1 MSSGTVFE
9 RYEDLILL
17 FISEGR
23 TYEYIS
29 DYLIRQTGRSYG
41 LSSRSLRRYCASRGI
56 RYRGR
61 VTQVHLD
68 DIVRSY
74 VRRVGHSYGRRMMH
88 GMLAS
93 QEIHVSQA
101 RVRGSLQRVAPIQ
114 YASRSR
120 DAIALLNPLPY
131 RATYFGEKLHLDQ
144 NEKCVMFGVTHVVAV
159 DGFSRKIVGFITI
172 PKKNPILIYDLLF
185 RPLLQSQGLWD
196 QVRVDH
202 GTEFTL
208 IITAQQH
215 LSNCRLN
222 QSREPV
228 LQSLSRQNHR
238 AERIWPEVNQRINYP
253 IKRLL
258 ITMENNEE
266 ISMGD
271 EVTRFCISWVTIWVM
286 KSAIEHFIQAWNFH
300 RIPGPNGGVPSVLA
314 HNCATTYLSHND
326 VPTIAEMI
334 QLHEHD
340 GSRLTRNVDFGHDPL
355 SNNHALQVLRERDF
369 CTVFP
374 NSHMVFE
381 DIIHNNGQL
390 FKNCVFH
397 FVLLSNRFVSLVS

>member
-1 MSSGTVFE
+1 MFE

-61 VTQVHLD
+61 ITQVHLD

-101 RVRGSLQRVAPIQ
+101 RVRGSLEIHVSQARVRGSLQHGSPIQ

-159 DGFSRKIVGFITI
+159 DGYSRKIVGFIII

-185 RPLLQSQGLWD
+185 CPLLQSQGFWD

-208 IITAQQH
+208 IITAQQY
-215 LSNCRLN
+215 LSNCQLN

-228 LQSLSRQNHR
+228 LQSLSCQNHR

-271 EVTRFCISWVTIWVM
+271 EVTRFCISWVT
-286 KSAIEHFIQAWNFH
+286 H
-300 RIPGPNGGVPSVLA
+300 
-314 HNCATTYLSHND
+314 
-326 VPTIAEMI
+326 
-334 QLHEHD
+334 
-340 GSRLTRNVDFGHDPL
+340 
-355 SNNHALQVLRERDF
+355 
-369 CTVFP
+369 
-374 NSHMVFE
+374 HMGNE
-381 DIIHNNGQL
+381 
-390 FKNCVFH
+390 KCY
-397 FVLLSNRFVSLVS
+397 